1 MTRTHRL
8 LLPTVLFFAIT
19 AIATPVNF
27 FRNALDTSFPSTVFP
42 NIRHP
47 VDVRAGDMDGDTDL
61 DLVATVR
68 HFAGTGEGIYW
79 YENDGA
85 FAFTKTLIDTTLIDA
100 DIDPVRVDVGDIDD
114 DLDLDIVLVGANNLY
129 LYTNAGGGTFSR
141 RTINN
146 TLGALRLARVAD
158 LDGDLDQDVA
168 LLANSGIYYLSN
180 DGSENF
186 TRLPIHVVPVVDV
199 ALAVVDL
206 DGDADIDIISSTVQ
220 IGGDRHLAWYEN
232 FGGAAYGQ
240 HVFDVMQ
247 GTEGVSD
254 VFVADV
260 NDDGLLDITVVK
272 TDDNSIWSYEDVG
285 GNSYIP
291 NIVTSTFNVSPQ
303 RVWVTDLDN
312 DTYEDIVAVGGNG
325 GVGEVSYW
333 ENDGD
338 ENFTYRNIEAT
349 AGNRQGLFVVDIDQD
364 TVDDLFVTSAFP
376 SELVWFDNLGT
387 GTAVGNTPLGA
398 RVEVHANVP
407 NPFNPST
414 TISFEVFPAGAV
426 EVDVFAV
433 DGAKVRNLVRE
444 SLTEGS
450 HEVRWD
456 GRDDRGR
463 RVASGVYIARVQAH
477 GINRTLKM
485 VLLM

>member
-8 LLPTVLFFAIT
+8 LLPAALLIAIT
-19 AIATPVNF
+19 AAATPVNF
-27 FRNALDTSFPSTVFP
+27 FRNVLDTDFPSTAFP
-42 NIRHP
+42 NVRFP
-47 VDVRAGDMDGDTDL
+47 VDVKAGDMDGDADL
-61 DLVATVR
+61 DLVATVA
-68 HFAGTGEGIYW
+68 HIAGTGEGVYW
-79 YENDGA
+79 YENNGA
-85 FAFTKTLIDTTLIDA
+85 FAFTKTLIDTTLIDS
-100 DIDPVRVDVGDIDD
+100 DIDPVRIDVGDIDD

-129 LYTNAGGGTFSR
+129 LYKNSGSAMFA
-141 RTINN
+141 RTTIDN
-146 TLGALRLARVAD
+146 TLGALRLAAIAD
-158 LDGDLDQDVA
+158 LDGDLDQDIA
-168 LLANSGIYYLSN
+168 LLSNSGIYYLSN

-206 DGDADIDIISSTVQ
+206 DGDSDIDIVSSTVQ

-260 NDDGLLDITVVK
+260 NDDGLLDITVAK
-272 TDDNSIWSYEDVG
+272 TDDNSIWCYMDIG
-285 GNSYIP
+285 GNAYVP
-291 NIVTSTFNVSPQ
+291 EIVSTFNQSPRRVS
-303 RVWVTDLDN
+303 VSDLNN
-312 DTYEDIVAVGGNG
+312 DTYEDIIAVGGNG
-325 GVGEVSYW
+325 PFGEVSYW

-338 ENFTYRNIEAT
+338 QNFTYRNIEAT
-349 AGNRQGLFVVDIDQD
+349 AGSRQGLFVVDIDQD
-364 TVDDLFVTSAFP
+364 TVDDIFVASAFP
-376 SELVWFDNLGT
+376 AELVWFDNLGT
-387 GTAVGNTPLGA
+387 GTAVGNTARGA

-433 DGAKVRNLVRE
+433 DGAKVRTLLRA
-444 SLTEGS
+444 SLGEGP
-450 HEVRWD
+450 HQIRWD
-456 GRDDRGR
+456 GRDDGGR
-463 RVASGVYIARVQAH
+463 RVASGMYIARVRAH
-477 GINRTLKM
+477 GVSRTLKM
-485 VLLM
+485 TLLM